1 MYIRRDFEQIFSD
14 ILKSNK
20 ILVVYGSRQTGKTT
34 IIEHLLTDDDI
45 RAHGIVMLNGDVK
58 GDREMLAYGSMTVEK
73 ARAIIGDAKMLFV
86 DEAQKILDIGLTLKI
101 IHDHL
106 KDVHIVATGSSS
118 FELSEEVGEPLTGRM
133 AGFVLPPFSFHELA
147 GASSNAAEISRM
159 EMRLRLGSYPDVV
172 TAPSES
178 VAIENLG
185 QLCESYLFKD
195 VLKWRDLK
203 NSEML
208 NKLLKALALQ
218 LGNEVSYNEIGNLI
232 GVDNETIRAYV
243 ERLEKAFVLFRLPGF
258 SRNIRN
264 ELKKSK
270 KVYFNDTGIRNAI
283 LGNYLPLDCRDDVGH
298 LFENYLIVER
308 GKGNDVRRIKAQR
321 FFWRLTTPSDGE
333 IDYVEELPNGELR
346 AYEFKYSPQQA
357 KKAKC
362 PSKFAK
368 AYPEASW
375 AVISRENYVDF
386 INGEL

>member
-1 MYIRRDFEQIFSD
+1 MYIRRDFEQIFCD

-20 ILVVYGSRQTGKTT
+20 ILIVYGSRQTGKTT
-34 IIEHLLTDDDI
+34 IIEHLLMDEDI

-73 ARAIIGDAKMLFV
+73 ARAIIGEAKMLFV

-133 AGFVLPPFSFHELA
+133 AGFVLPPLSFHELA
-147 GASSNAAEISRM
+147 GTSSNAVEISRM
-159 EMRLRLGSYPDVV
+159 ETRLRLGSYPDVV

-178 VAIENLG
+178 AAIENLE
-185 QLCESYLFKD
+185 QLCEAYLFKD

-232 GVDNETIRAYV
+232 GLDNETVGSYV

-258 SRNIRN
+258 ARNIRN

-283 LGNYLPLDCRDDVGH
+283 LGNYLPLDCREDVGH
-298 LFENYLIVER
+298 LFENYLIAER
-308 GKGNDVRRIKAQR
+308 GKGNDVRRVKVQR
-321 FFWRLTTPSDGE
+321 YFWRLTTPSDGE

-346 AYEFKYSPQQA
+346 AYEFKYSPRQA

-375 AVISRENYVDF
+375 MVVSQENYVGF
-386 INGEL
+386 INGEI